1 MDGTMTQA
9 SLSTF
14 MQREVNSCSGAR
26 ILIKTVSAARR
37 LPPHTYAPAP
47 HTKDTDSGGLRVSSR
62 TVGGCGIKTYQRC
75 EQGKIPRAIAQG
87 VGLISLSKFQLM
99 GFGRSA
105 HPDML
110 R

>member
-37 LPPHTYAPAP
+37 LPPHTYAPPRTLKTRILADCVCQAAP
-47 HTKDTDSGGLRVSSR
+47 WGAAASRPTKGAN
-62 TVGGCGIKTYQRC
+62 K
-75 EQGKIPRAIAQG
+75 A
-87 VGLISLSKFQLM
+87 KFRKQ
-99 GFGRSA
+99 
-105 HPDML
+105 
-110 R
+110 

>member
-62 TVGGCGIKTYQRC
+62 TVGAAASRPTKGANK
-75 EQGKIPRAIAQG
+75 A
-87 VGLISLSKFQLM
+87 KFRKQ
-99 GFGRSA
+99 
-105 HPDML
+105 
-110 R
+110 